1 MYIRCAVMEDH
12 REWEK
17 ARQVVEA
24 ISRIMVGDGGADD
37 PTPEKPVVETSSMSR
52 TAAGSTKVSVKK
64 IVDFEHERRVQEL
77 VANGRKVDAEGP
89 EALARLKKKW
99 AEEAERG

>member
-1 MYIRCAVMEDH
+1 MYIRCAIMEDH

-24 ISRIMVGDGGADD
+24 ISRIMCGGGSDDD
-37 PTPEKPVVETSSMSR
+37 PTPEKPVTETSSMSK
-52 TAAGSTKVSVKK
+52 TAAGSTQVKGKK
-64 IVDFEHERRVQEL
+64 IVDFDHERRVQEL
-77 VANGRKVDAEGP
+77 ITNGRKVDAEGP
-89 EALARLKKKW
+89 VALAKLRKKW